1 MKRLI
6 LIAILC
12 ASFMPAAAQSF
23 YLSVDVPTDLPATE
37 LPWTILRN
45 DASVYSMQASF
56 PPAALIDAVHRE
68 QNGDWLLS
76 VESPTR
82 LGGVAVEPRD
92 VIRFDGTTYSHVLN
106 GIAEGIPD
114 GVGIDAVY
122 AEGND
127 LILSFDAPVSLG
139 AGPTF
144 LPADLVRW
152 SGAGSFTMEFSSLG
166 AGIPRY
172 ADVTGADKRA
182 IGRAEILLTFDAP
195 TLTVGGDFMPGD
207 VVAWDGFAL
216 TLFYSDAAWPETSRA
231 NALSLPA
238 GAGEV
243 PTLFVDKA
251 SPTELTISWE
261 ESCAVGGA
269 EEYAIYRG
277 DLGSWYSHAAFDC
290 TDDDGLP
297 LSETVPVD
305 SDSYYYL
312 VVPFNVD
319 SEGYYGADSD
329 GTARPMG
336 TATCGPVFQ
345 EIGCP

>member
-1 MKRLI
+1 MQRFI

-12 ASFMPAAAQSF
+12 ASVMPAAAQSF

-45 DASVYSMQASF
+45 DASAYSMHTAF

-68 QNGDWLLS
+68 QTGDWLLS

-92 VIRFDGTTYSHVLN
+92 VVRFDGTNYSHVLE
-106 GIAEGIPD
+106 GIAEGIPE
-114 GVGIDAVY
+114 GIGIDAVY
-122 AEGND
+122 AEGSD
-127 LILSFDAPVSLG
+127 LIVSFDAPVNLG
-139 AGPTF
+139 GTLTY

-152 SGAGSFTMEFSSLG
+152 SGGGSFAMEFPSLS

-172 ADVTGADKRA
+172 ANVTGADKRGF
-182 IGRAEILLTFDAP
+182 GREEFLLTFDVP
-195 TLTVGGDFMPGD
+195 TLTTSGNFMPGD
-207 VVAWDGFAL
+207 IVAWDGFAL
-216 TLFYSDAAWPETSRA
+216 TLDYSDAAWPETSRA
-231 NALSLPA
+231 NSLSLAA

-243 PTLFVDKA
+243 PTLFIAKA
-251 SPTELTISWE
+251 PASELTLSWE
-261 ESCAVGGA
+261 ESCAVGGT

-277 DLGSWYSHAAFDC
+277 DLGSWYSHVAVDC

-297 LSETVPVD
+297 LSENVPAD
-305 SDSYYYL
+305 TGSYYYL
-312 VVPFNVD
+312 VVPFNTD
-319 SEGYYGADSD
+319 SEGFYGADSD
-329 GTARPMG
+329 GTARPTG